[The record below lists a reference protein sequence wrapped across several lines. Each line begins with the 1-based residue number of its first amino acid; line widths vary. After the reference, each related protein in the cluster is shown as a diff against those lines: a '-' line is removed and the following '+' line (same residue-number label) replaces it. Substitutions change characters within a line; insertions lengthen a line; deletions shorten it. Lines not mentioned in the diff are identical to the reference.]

1 MTPTPRTS
9 TTAKRA
15 VEDRRSREAA
25 IDRVLTAIDAR
36 VQRQHRITMSAG
48 EATAIPAAGVT
59 LVYIIEG
66 EVSIDGF
73 PRQIP
78 LDVIPSD
85 SAASTPSRFRAGDAL
100 MFTGRETHPLS
111 VPQHAFILVSA
122 LNFTDAS
129 SHVLHLL
136 PDMISVRDLAGSE
149 PAVAAL
155 ASQLGPE
162 IGAGVDACVDQP
174 GSSVVC
180 RMMANTVL
188 VSVIR
193 AWGLHGCA
201 PDGWP
206 SRTNDP
212 YLDRVVEAIHA
223 DPGRGWT
230 IEDLARAGAMSR
242 SVFAARFR
250 SATGISPA
258 NYVTEVRI
266 RSAQDLL
273 ARGLGVSEVSRA
285 IGYGSDE
292 GFSRAFRRH
301 VGQTPSVW
309 RSGAL
314 RTAAA

>member
-1 MTPTPRTS
+1 MTPTTRAS
-9 TTAKRA
+9 TAAQRDGA
-15 VEDRRSREAA
+15 DRRNREAA

-36 VQRQHRITMSAG
+36 VERQHRITMSAG
-48 EATAIPAAGVT
+48 EATTIPAAGVT

-66 EVSIDGF
+66 DVSIDMF

-78 LDVIPSD
+78 HFETHTGSEPSTD
-85 SAASTPSRFRAGDAL
+85 SRFRAGDAV
-100 MFTGRETHPLS
+100 MFTGRESHSLT
-111 VPQHAFILVSA
+111 VPQHAFVLISA
-122 LNFTDAS
+122 LDFTDAA
-129 SHVLHLL
+129 SHVLQVL

-162 IGAGVDACVDQP
+162 VGTGVDPCSDQP

-193 AWGLHGCA
+193 TWVLHGCA
-201 PDGWP
+201 PAGWP

-223 DPGRGWT
+223 DPARGWT

-250 SATGISPA
+250 SATGVSPA

-309 RSGAL
+309 RSSAL